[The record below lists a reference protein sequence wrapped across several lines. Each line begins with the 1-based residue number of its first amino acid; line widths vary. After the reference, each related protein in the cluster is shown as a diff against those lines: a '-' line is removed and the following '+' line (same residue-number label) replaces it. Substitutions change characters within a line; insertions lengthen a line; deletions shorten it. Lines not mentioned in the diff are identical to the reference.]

1 MPTNRAHGVA
11 GQNSR
16 AHSRRAGKQEKFQPR
31 GVFFLDF
38 PFYRTILEVFY
49 YPRCRAALYRHLT
62 AKSCPPPRATGG
74 MGRQKYSW
82 QSRRALAA
90 RGGNSGV
97 ATLQCRCHQ
106 LKFPFNLQAGCI
118 LAYKHIRRSEVMYTR
133 TNRFLISAAVIAVL

>member
-1 MPTNRAHGVA
+1 MSRHLSAGSALLVSELTRLRLPTGDENRYERKPKLSGPIMPTNRAHGVA

-62 AKSCPPPRATGG
+62 AK
-74 MGRQKYSW
+74 
-82 QSRRALAA
+82 
-90 RGGNSGV
+90 
-97 ATLQCRCHQ
+97 
-106 LKFPFNLQAGCI
+106 
-118 LAYKHIRRSEVMYTR
+118 
-133 TNRFLISAAVIAVL
+133 